1 MLRPLSLLPA
11 LVAVTATLV
20 APGSAHARPPAGD
33 ESPLAVTIDA
43 LAPAYIPNRGPIRIT
58 GSVTNN
64 DAAPWTTV
72 NVYAFIGRGPMTTSA
87 ELAEAATFEPGRDV
101 GDRITAPNAYDTI
114 ERIDPG
120 QSAQFSVRVPR
131 SAISASEPGVYWF
144 GVHALGAG
152 PEGRIDGADGRARTF
167 LPLVP
172 RTNREVDTALVVPLR
187 RRITFARDGRL
198 TDVPAWT
205 RELSPGGQL
214 RSIVDFGASAGSRP
228 ITWLIDPAVPDAV
241 RALAAGNPPLS
252 LGPDQQEDEEEGG
265 ADDGG
270 SPGPTATPEATP
282 DSSEAPDPE
291 APTVPEATIEA
302 ANAWLERLPVAL
314 EASQVL
320 TLPYG
325 DLDVPAAAKR
335 GPSTH
340 ERARARS
347 DTAPEP
353 LGSPG
358 VSPPSGYLDEAGLR
372 LLARD
377 TTVLLEEGAFLEGA
391 PPVARTLGR
400 RIVPTSPAAAAGGP
414 GPDDPL
420 APVAV
425 RQRILSEAALRLISP
440 GRQPL
445 VVELPADWVPTS
457 TTGFFE
463 GLDQDWVD
471 LTTVAG
477 VATAHRARRVPVSG
491 LDYPARQARRELK
504 AGLFGA
510 VDSLIRAGETLEA
523 VLTRNDTVAQAV
535 ADQGLVSLSYSS
547 RGRQEAAR
555 GSVRRS
561 RRWIDNQLASVRIV
575 APLRVTLSSASGR
588 FAATLVNELDQPV
601 TVGINA
607 VSDEQMT
614 ISGPSTVDIPAG
626 GRTNVLLNARTGQLG
641 IHNVTLVVTDTEGT
655 PLGSSDTVPIR
666 AAQVS
671 AVIWLILGT
680 GVALLFGAIAVRLIR
695 RVRAATRA
703 ARAAPAPRHP

>member
-114 ERIDPG
+114 DRIDPG

-152 PEGRIDGADGRARTF
+152 PEGRLVGADGRARTF

-172 RTNREVDTALVVPLR
+172 RTKRQVDTALVVPLR

-198 TDVPAWT
+198 TQVPAWT

-228 ITWLIDPAVPDAV
+228 ITWLVDPAVPAAV

-252 LGPDQQEDEEEGG
+252 LGPDQQEDEAAEEDG
-265 ADDGG
+265 AEDGG

-372 LLARD
+372 LLSRD
-377 TTVLLEEGAFLEGA
+377 TTVLLREGAFLE
-391 PPVARTLGR
+391 R
-400 RIVPTSPAAAAGGP
+400 RFGHRRKFL
-414 GPDDPL
+414 DRRRD
-420 APVAV
+420 
-425 RQRILSEAALRLISP
+425 LR
-440 GRQPL
+440 
-445 VVELPADWVPTS
+445 
-457 TTGFFE
+457 
-463 GLDQDWVD
+463 
-471 LTTVAG
+471 
-477 VATAHRARRVPVSG
+477 
-491 LDYPARQARRELK
+491 
-504 AGLFGA
+504 
-510 VDSLIRAGETLEA
+510 
-523 VLTRNDTVAQAV
+523 
-535 ADQGLVSLSYSS
+535 
-547 RGRQEAAR
+547 
-555 GSVRRS
+555 
-561 RRWIDNQLASVRIV
+561 
-575 APLRVTLSSASGR
+575 
-588 FAATLVNELDQPV
+588 
-601 TVGINA
+601 
-607 VSDEQMT
+607 
-614 ISGPSTVDIPAG
+614 
-626 GRTNVLLNARTGQLG
+626 
-641 IHNVTLVVTDTEGT
+641 
-655 PLGSSDTVPIR
+655 
-666 AAQVS
+666 
-671 AVIWLILGT
+671 
-680 GVALLFGAIAVRLIR
+680 
-695 RVRAATRA
+695 
-703 ARAAPAPRHP
+703 

>member
-1 MLRPLSLLPA
+1 VLRPLSLLPA
-11 LVAVTATLV
+11 LVVATATLV
-20 APGSAHARPPAGD
+20 APGSAHAGPPAGD
-33 ESPLAVTIDA
+33 DSPLAVTIDA
-43 LAPAYIPNRGPIRIT
+43 LAPAYIPKRGPIRVT

-131 SAISASEPGVYWF
+131 SAITASEPGVYWF
-144 GVHALGAG
+144 GLHALGTG
-152 PEGRIDGADGRARTF
+152 PEGRVEGADGRARTF

-187 RRITFARDGRL
+187 RRVTFARDGRL
-198 TDVPAWT
+198 TGVPAWT
-205 RELSPGGQL
+205 RDLSPGGQL

-228 ITWLIDPAVPDAV
+228 ITWLVDPAVPDAV

-252 LGPDQQEDEEEGG
+252 LGPDEQEAEEEGG
-265 ADDGG
+265 ADDGD
-270 SPGPTATPEATP
+270 SPGPTASPEATP

-325 DLDVPAAAKR
+325 DVDVPAAAKR
-335 GPSTH
+335 GPSIH

-347 DTAPEP
+347 DNPAVP

-372 LLARD
+372 LLKRD
-377 TTVLLEEGAFLEGA
+377 TTVLLKEGAFLEGA
-391 PPVARTLGR
+391 PPVARILGR

-445 VVELPADWVPTS
+445 VVELPSDWVPTA

-477 VATAHRARRVPVSG
+477 VATAHRARRVPVTG
-491 LDYPARQARRELK
+491 LAYPARQARRELR

-510 VDSLIRAGETLEA
+510 VDSLILAGDTLEA

-535 ADQGLVSLSYSS
+535 VDQGLVSLSYAS
-547 RGRQEAAR
+547 RGRQGEAR
-555 GSVRRS
+555 GSVQRS
-561 RRWIDNQLASVRIV
+561 RRWIRKQLASVRIV
-575 APLRVTLSSASGR
+575 APPRVTLSSASGR

-614 ISGPSTVDIPAG
+614 ISGPPAVDIPAG
-626 GRTNVLLNARTGQLG
+626 GRTTVLLNARTGQLG
-641 IHNVTLVVTDTEGT
+641 IHNVTLVLTDTEGT
-655 PLGSSDTVPIR
+655 SLGSSDTVPIR

-703 ARAAPAPRHP
+703 ARATPAPRHP